1 MAAREEDAALD
12 DLEGGDHVP
21 LNPSGHANGEYGE
34 SASAPSSK
42 CAHALTSFYLYNA
55 IPFLVHGVL
64 SMDLVLN
71 VLVSCTGPDDQ
82 FMPSHDKK

>member
-1 MAAREEDAALD
+1 MAAREDDAALD

-42 CAHALTSFYLYNA
+42 CAHALYPCNVL
-55 IPFLVHGVL
+55 PFLDHGVL
-64 SMDLVLN
+64 SMGIILN
-71 VLVSCTGPDDQ
+71 VLVFRTGPDDQ
-82 FMPSHDKK
+82 SMHSHDKK

>member
-21 LNPSGHANGEYGE
+21 LNPSGYANGEYGE

-42 CAHALTSFYLYNA
+42 CAHALYSHALSF
-55 IPFLVHGVL
+55 L
-64 SMDLVLN
+64 S
-71 VLVSCTGPDDQ
+71 
-82 FMPSHDKK
+82 